1 MVGERTRDNTLNHR
15 LPEHG
20 RVACSICHH
29 PQPYNFDRTHTE
41 RNGWRITNNP
51 LAWGGSEP
59 EVCVLGFSK
68 GPTQAGALASVPH
81 DAIAY
86 KGGRSAVAKIL
97 HHVRL
102 LERPDARLVD
112 GLIGDRNG
120 PIHFGSLVRCTV
132 ERWDEQER
140 TWKGTGG
147 GMLDRFVATD
157 FGMSVAQQCGSTFLG
172 RLPESTRLVVMLGL
186 GSKLNYVRACRMLFQ
201 RIRPGSWDA
210 INEVS
215 YTDGKIVVVHTE
227 HFASQGALLPNWLSG
242 RAHERGRLGLLARE
256 AVTRS
261 RVMRGIG
268 PEAEVS
274 SPGSNAKVVSALR
287 GSSVEVLYL
296 ADGNGSASSPAPAQH
311 MSAGH
316 AIALTAGAIRNGNL
330 SLNSVRHLI
339 PSGGIGGT
347 SKSDLGRPF
356 TVRFEP
362 GGSHQ
367 TDIAGEKM
375 TLRCRG
381 AVRDFFKQVGARA
394 GDLIRIRAEGSRILV
409 VSLQQR

>member
-29 PQPYNFDRTHTE
+29 PEPYNFDRTHTE

-97 HHVRL
+97 HHVGL

-157 FGMSVAQQCGSTFLG
+157 FGTSVAQQCGSTFLG
-172 RLPESTRLVVMLGL
+172 RLPERTRLVVMLGL

-242 RAHERGRLGLLARE
+242 EAHERGRLGLLARE

-261 RVMRGIG
+261 KAKVTRQS
-268 PEAEVS
+268 EVC
-274 SPGSNAKVVSALR
+274 SPGSNAKVVSALH
-287 GSSVEVLYL
+287 GNSS
-296 ADGNGSASSPAPAQH
+296 GSASSPPPAQH

-316 AIALTAGAIRNGNL
+316 AIALTNGAIRNGNL

-347 SKSDLGRPF
+347 SKRDLGRPF

-362 GGSHQ
+362 GDPHQ
-367 TDIAGEKM
+367 TDIAGDKM

-409 VSLQQR
+409 VTLQQR

>member
-1 MVGERTRDNTLNHR
+1 MPATHG

-29 PQPYNFDRTHTE
+29 PQPYNFDRTRTE

-51 LAWGGSEP
+51 LTWGGSEP
-59 EVCVLGFSK
+59 EVVVLGFSK
-68 GPTQAGALASVPH
+68 GPTQAGALASIPH

-97 HHVRL
+97 HHVGL
-102 LERPDARLVD
+102 LEHPDARLVD

-120 PIHFGSLVRCTV
+120 PIHFGSLIRCTV

-140 TWKGTGG
+140 TWKATGG

-157 FGMSVAQQCGSTFLG
+157 FGTSVAQQCGSTFLG
-172 RLPESTRLVVMLGL
+172 RLPERTRLVVMLGL
-186 GSKLNYVRACRMLFQ
+186 GSKQNYVRACRMLFQ
-201 RIRPGSWDA
+201 RIRPGSWDT

-261 RVMRGIG
+261 KAKVTR
-268 PEAEVS
+268 ESEVC
-274 SPGSNAKVVSALR
+274 SPGSNAKGVSALP
-287 GSSVEVLYL
+287 GNSVEALHL
-296 ADGNGSASSPAPAQH
+296 ANGNGSASSPPPAQH

-316 AIALTAGAIRNGNL
+316 AIALTGGAIRNGNI
-330 SLNSVRHLI
+330 SLNSIRHLI

-347 SKSDLGRPF
+347 SKNDLGRPF

-362 GGSHQ
+362 GDSHE
-367 TDIAGEKM
+367 TDIVGDKM

-381 AVRDFFKQVGARA
+381 AVRNFFRQVGARA
-394 GDLIRIRAEGSRILV
+394 GDLIRIRAEGFRTLV
-409 VSLQQR
+409 VTLQQR

>member
-1 MVGERTRDNTLNHR
+1 MQATCG

-59 EVCVLGFSK
+59 EVVVLGFSK

-86 KGGRSAVAKIL
+86 KGGRSAIAKIL
-97 HHVRL
+97 HHVGL
-102 LERPDARLVD
+102 LQRPDARLVD

-120 PIHFGSLVRCTV
+120 QIHFGSLIRCTV

-157 FGMSVAQQCGSTFLG
+157 FGTKVAQRCGSTFLG
-172 RLPESTRLVVMLGL
+172 CLPERTRLIVMLGL

-201 RIRPGSWDA
+201 RIRPGTWEA

-242 RAHERGRLGLLARE
+242 EAHERGRLGLLARE

-261 RVMRGIG
+261 KVTGDIG
-268 PEAEVS
+268 PESEVCS
-274 SPGSNAKVVSALR
+274 SGSNAKVASAPR
-287 GSSVEVLYL
+287 GNSVEVPHPVSR
-296 ADGNGSASSPAPAQH
+296 NGSASSPSPAQH

-316 AIALTAGAIRNGNL
+316 AITLTAGAIRNGNL

-339 PSGGIGGT
+339 PPGGIGGT
-347 SKSDLGRPF
+347 SKGDLGHPF

-362 GGSHQ
+362 GDSHQ
-367 TDIAGEKM
+367 TDIAGDKM
-375 TLRCRG
+375 TFRCRG
-381 AVRDFFKQVGARA
+381 AVRDFFEQVGARA

-409 VSLQQR
+409 ITFQQR